1 MDIDPEIFNEFQ
13 ENLKQMSDLLGRNNA
28 AMEQYLNVMNSLD
41 DNNDAIKQNTSA
53 NKAGSQARYGGAYA
67 YVPCF
72 SWCNPSIIATE
83 A

>member
-41 DNNDAIKQNTSA
+41 DNNDDIKQNTSA
-53 NKAGSQARYGGAYA
+53 NKAGSQAVKDLTDAEKQAAAAAKRLQY
-67 YVPCF
+67 
-72 SWCNPSIIATE
+72 N
-83 A
+83 